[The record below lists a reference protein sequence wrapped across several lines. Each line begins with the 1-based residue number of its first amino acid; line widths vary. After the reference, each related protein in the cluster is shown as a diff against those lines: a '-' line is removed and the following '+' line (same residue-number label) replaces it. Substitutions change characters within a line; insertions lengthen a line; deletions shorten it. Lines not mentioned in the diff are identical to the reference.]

1 MTERRR
7 HAHDHRPF
15 FPIPWRRRSL
25 ALRLE
30 AAGIPAFVADELTIT
45 MQWLYSNALGGGAAQ
60 CPGVVCRGRRRSAK
74 LATDE
79 SEALRAEQGS
89 SEFQCLRCGS
99 DQVAWKVDGRRLA
112 FRGILLLN
120 VPLRPIR
127 RRLVCEVC
135 GFRSEVPMPL
145 SE

>member
-1 MTERRR
+1 MAVLQRTGRRAPASAHGLSRRR
-7 HAHDHRPF
+7 G
-15 FPIPWRRRSL
+15 
-25 ALRLE
+25 AL
-30 AAGIPAFVADELTIT
+30 
-45 MQWLYSNALGGGAAQ
+45 
-60 CPGVVCRGRRRSAK
+60 

-89 SEFQCLRCGS
+89 SEFQCLRCGG

-112 FRGILLLN
+112 FLGILLLN
-120 VPLRPIR
+120 VPLWPIR